1 MKFLFIGS
9 HGSEDPTRAGL
20 NLRSAQGAKE
30 AGHDVEVFL
39 YGDAVVLFNDT
50 VAEAVKPV
58 GFPTI
63 KELMGFMKEN
73 GIPVYG

>member
-1 MKFLFIGS
+1 MKFLYVGT

-30 AGHDVEVFL
+30 AGHE
-39 YGDAVVLFNDT
+39 VVLFNDA
-50 VAEAVKPV
+50 VAENVKPI

-63 KELMGFMKEN
+63 KELLGFMKEN
-73 GIPVYG
+73 KIPVYG